1 MSLTLMSLVSVSL
14 LGQVGTASTAQTGGS
29 CAAQTTSRL
38 DSLLHPTTGS
48 DERFFSRP
56 NGAPNVLMVFD
67 TSAGTIGWQTEFPN
81 SGECDHSDF
90 MKDYD
95 GTKSYEPG
103 VAKADATGWPANAG
117 DYYDKYFEKNKVYV
131 APSSGDFGLSLGGSG
146 GPTQPAGWPKTDIAT
161 ACALAGATPG
171 DDATDCT
178 SCLTNKGYYRGTVDG
193 ATRVISIG
201 NALNYAPPRY
211 LALFQ
216 VGSQLVRDVQ
226 NARLGIIVSGNWKNS
241 EIWGTGGS
249 SGVGGTDPARDM
261 CFPFYFWPSCNKAY
275 DSGKKFSDSDT
286 VSQRN
291 SILGSSGWGS
301 LNATGFAGP
310 NLTAALLYSAGI
322 ALTNKGG
329 TTANAFPASG
339 TWPSSGKF
347 EEKTGGNQKSWCDA
361 CVYSAVIYVNASYVN
376 ETADLGGL
384 TIPAFASTIGGSPAA
399 TCDFTTTPSRCPS
412 KADEIAAWLYRN
424 DFRGDLGG
432 TQRISTYVV
441 DMSGGSAT
449 GDLMRS
455 IAKQGGGRYFSA
467 RNNVK
472 LKAAVLEALDD
483 ISNRGQTFATSAVT
497 SIQTGSLQLTQMVPR
512 MYPQRGLPWSG
523 ELYRYAQKNEFVD
536 EVDLN
541 GDGDKVDVF
550 AVDKDGDP
558 VVETGDGFFMKAYSF
573 SDLTPIGGT
582 QADGGVAALL
592 DGGVGTAKPFW
603 EAASAMHTKGW
614 QNRVV
619 WTVVDRDD
627 GRGSFTHEDG
637 YVRFRKSNWQ
647 ELGKLMGLE
656 YDNCPGSTTD
666 DGRILQALNLS
677 QANAASLLGM
687 SMPGSSYTRW
697 ELCVKVVIDY
707 TRGRDLG
714 DEDGDGDRSENRASM
729 MADIFHSSPIVVEPP
744 PERFVCDLGLS
755 NQCGRTLYASNLP
768 GGATPLDLSQS
779 YAETSPCSPSTT
791 RTDPYEIYR
800 AKNRARDKVVVVGS
814 NGGML
819 HVFNNG
825 TVKSGS
831 ETCSGVAWSADWNEG
846 TGEEHWA
853 FIPPTLVPK
862 LQDMIVN
869 GHEYF
874 VDADVM
880 VRDVWVDGSGDP
892 GLSDC
897 PNSTTA
903 DGKKQW
909 CEFHTMLVGAEGR
922 GGKHYFG
929 LELMWDNTGDG
940 TNTSSR
946 RAIRAPG
953 SSKPF
958 RWVFPQPGTETAAR
972 FGKTLFTLTPKPPPI
987 GPVLL
992 KDNRNNPVTRYGV
1005 DTREAWVV
1013 MVGGGWASGLHTGR
1027 GVYMLDAYWGL
1038 INGREDNL
1046 YWTAEIDDNASSDT
1060 RAPLARMSGSIVAP
1074 VAMVDYGR
1082 NEAPN
1087 ADGFFDTAVV
1097 ADTVGQLWVAR
1108 FWDPGVVEDDPSD
1121 AVKSSESFTGGAA
1134 RAPWTDRAAPGLI
1147 RNWFMARA
1155 FEQDKDAPASSGD
1168 EKNIKNVQPFF
1179 YLPSVAVEPATLA
1192 MRAFVGSG
1200 NRYAL
1205 LEEYSGKCRW
1215 DNPMACAKYG
1225 CDDIKISL
1233 HSRKS
1238 PDEINRMTN
1247 TWGDISMKWSSGDRY
1262 DEGSDDHS
1270 YCGENRPHYHEY
1282 HIKDCNQ
1289 AGGGGNVDYGD
1300 VNKAEVKCS
1309 TAYGDDATY
1318 ACHTITASGD
1328 RQLRDLDFKID
1339 TGLANDTGKDRYYG
1353 VWVYGGDRVFVADG
1367 GTPTP
1372 KTFDDNRFTDRGGAD
1387 GTGDLVNVTNT
1398 KCPASGACYD
1408 SQGSGN
1414 RGWYYEYA
1422 NHGVKTA
1429 TGSAILASCVLWSS
1443 LNPAGSVAGGTQ
1455 ACSTG
1460 VATSTFF
1467 QGDFITGEPN
1477 CAVGFAN
1484 PDGGV
1489 NLRGMERSV
1498 LTPPPEPATVVQISK
1513 SGQIRYS
1520 AQLPEPGKGQQLQID
1535 VTVGGDLM
1543 QSVYTLPVSRSTH
1556 DCRHNQNGTCV
1567 PVP

>member
-67 TSAGTIGWQTEFPN
+67 TSANTKGWQTAFPS
-81 SGECDHSDF
+81 SGKCDDADF

-95 GTKSYEPG
+95 STKSYEPG
-103 VAKADATGWPANAG
+103 VNKATATGWPANAG
-117 DYYDKYFEKNKVYV
+117 DYYDKYFEKTKVYD
-131 APSSGDFGLSLGGSG
+131 APSSGDFGLNLSGMG
-146 GPTQPAGWPKTDIAT
+146 GPTQPAGWPKNNVNA
-161 ACALAGATPG
+161 ACTQADGG
-171 DDATDCT
+171 VNTDCQD
-178 SCLTNKGYYRGTVDG
+178 CLNTKGYYRGDLDWG
-193 ATRVISIG
+193 STRVIALG

-211 LALFQ
+211 LAVFQ

-226 NARLGIIVSGNWKNS
+226 SARLGIIVSQPWKNS
-241 EIWGTGGS
+241 EKWGGAGA
-249 SGVGGTDPARDM
+249 VQDI
-261 CFPFYFWPSCNKAY
+261 CFPFYFWPSCNKSY

-286 VSQRN
+286 VNQRN

-301 LNATGFAGP
+301 LSATGFAGP

-322 ALTNKGG
+322 ALTNSGG
-329 TTANAFPASG
+329 TKANAFPVAA
-339 TWPSSGKF
+339 TWPTSSKF
-347 EEKTGGNQKSWCDA
+347 EEKSGANQKSWCDA
-361 CVYSAVIYVNASYVN
+361 CVYSAVIYVNASYVD
-376 ETADLGGL
+376 ETLDSGGL
-384 TIPAFASTIGGSPAA
+384 VIPPFASTISGLPAS
-399 TCDFTTTPSRCPS
+399 TCDVTAMPNRCAS
-412 KADEIAAWLYRN
+412 FSDEIAGWLYRN

-455 IAKQGGGRYFSA
+455 IAKQGGGRYFAA

-472 LKAAVLEALDD
+472 LKAAILEALDD

-541 GDGDKVDVF
+541 GDGDKIDVF

-592 DGGVGTAKPFW
+592 DGGIGTARPFW
-603 EAASAMHTKGW
+603 EAASALRTKHW
-614 QNRVV
+614 NNRVV

-637 YVRFRKSNWQ
+637 YVRFQKSNWE

-656 YDNCPGSTTD
+656 LPNCPGSVTD
-666 DGRILQALNLS
+666 DGLILQSLNLS
-677 QANAASLLGM
+677 QLNASLLLGM
-687 SMPGSSYTRW
+687 VMPLTSHERW
-697 ELCVKVVIDY
+697 ELCVKTVIDY

-714 DEDGDGDRSENRASM
+714 DEDGDGDRSEDRASM

-768 GGATPLDLSQS
+768 GGATPLDTS
-779 YAETSPCSPSTT
+779 YSWSEVSPCSTSTT

-800 AKNRARDKVVVVGS
+800 AKNRARDKIVVVGS

-825 TVKSGS
+825 SVKSGT
-831 ETCSGVAWSADWNEG
+831 EDCSGIAWSADWNEG

-862 LQDMIVN
+862 LQDQITK

-874 VDADVM
+874 VDGDMM

-892 GLSDC
+892 SKPGC
-897 PNSTTA
+897 VANA

-922 GGKHYFG
+922 GGQHYFG
-929 LELMWDNTGDG
+929 LELMWDDTDDG
-940 TNTSSR
+940 TNTASR
-946 RAIRAPG
+946 RAIRDPQ

-958 RWVFPQPGTETAAR
+958 RWVFPQPGTETSAR

-987 GPVLL
+987 GPVIIA
-992 KDNRNNPVTRYGV
+992 DNRNGPVNRYGT

-1013 MVGGGWASGLHTGR
+1013 MVGGGWASGLHKGR
-1027 GVYMLDAYWGL
+1027 GVYMIDAYWGL

-1046 YWTAEIDDNASSDT
+1046 YWSAEIDEDATSDT
-1060 RAPLARMSGSIVAP
+1060 RAPLARMTGSVVAP

-1082 NEAPN
+1082 NEAPG
-1087 ADGFFDTAVV
+1087 ADGFFDSAVI
-1097 ADTVGQLWVAR
+1097 ADTLGQLWVAR
-1108 FWDPGVVEDDPSD
+1108 FWDPGLVTDDPSD
-1121 AVKSSESFTGGAA
+1121 AVKDAESFAGGAT
-1134 RAPWTDRAAPGLI
+1134 RAPWTDRSDPGLVQ
-1147 RNWFMARA
+1147 NWFMGRA
-1155 FEQDKDAPASSGD
+1155 FEQDKGATITSDY
-1168 EKNIKNVQPFF
+1168 KNLVNIQPFY
-1179 YLPSVAVEPATLA
+1179 YLPSVAIEPATLA

-1225 CDDIKISL
+1225 CDDINIGL

-1238 PDEINRMTN
+1238 PDEIGRMRN
-1247 TWGDISMKWSSGDRY
+1247 QWGNQSMNWTGNGRY
-1262 DEGSDDHS
+1262 DEAGGDSD
-1270 YCGENRPHYHEY
+1270 YCSNDQNRPHYHEY
-1282 HIKDCNQ
+1282 HIKNCDQ
-1289 AGGGGNVDYGD
+1289 ASGGNVDYGD

-1309 TAYGDDATY
+1309 SAYGDDGTF
-1318 ACHTITASGD
+1318 ACRNETPDTD
-1328 RQLRDLDFKID
+1328 RKLRDLDFKIKTSIAD
-1339 TGLANDTGKDRYYG
+1339 ATGKDRYYG

-1367 GTPTP
+1367 GTPTV
-1372 KTFDDNRFTDRGGAD
+1372 KTFDDNRFTDRGGGA
-1387 GTGDLVNVTNT
+1387 GTGDLVNVTAT
-1398 KCPASGACYD
+1398 SCPLVGTCT
-1408 SQGSGN
+1408 GSVGTGN
-1414 RGWYYEYA
+1414 RGWFYEYS
-1422 NHGVKTA
+1422 NHGMKTA

-1455 ACSTG
+1455 ACTTG
-1460 VATSTFF
+1460 VATSSFF

-1477 CAVGFAN
+1477 CAVGFSN

-1489 NLRGMERSV
+1489 NFRGMERAV

-1520 AQLPEPGKGQQLQID
+1520 AQLPEPGKGQQLQVD

-1543 QSVYTLPVSRSTH
+1543 QSVYTLPLSRSTH
-1556 DCRHNQNGTCV
+1556 DCRHNQNGECV